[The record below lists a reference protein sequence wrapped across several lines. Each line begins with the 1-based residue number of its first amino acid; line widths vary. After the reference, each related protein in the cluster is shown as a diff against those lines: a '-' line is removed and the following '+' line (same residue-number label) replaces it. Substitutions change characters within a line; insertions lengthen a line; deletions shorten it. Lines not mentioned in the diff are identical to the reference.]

1 MEKNRVCVTILR
13 IIAGIIWIS
22 CATASA
28 FCFGIVSGLRGIG
41 DKALEYPYF
50 WYTVVFSYIVASGV
64 LPAVYLFFGKKE
76 KGENSR

>member
-1 MEKNRVCVTILR
+1 MGNKVYIKVLR
-13 IIAGIIWIS
+13 ILAGIIWIS

-28 FCFGIVSGLRGIG
+28 ICFGNVSGLRGIG

-64 LPAVYLFFGKKE
+64 LPAAYLFFGKKE